1 MIYCQ
6 DSLSMLPIKLLNIS
20 LVGIDTEPKFTFTI
34 KHPISTRVKRIKENL
49 YVLVSGN
56 YSKGLKKYGL

>member
-1 MIYCQ
+1 MSIE
-6 DSLSMLPIKLLNIS
+6 PNKLLNIS
-20 LVGIDTEPKFTFTI
+20 LVGIDTEPKFTFRI
-34 KHPISTRVKRIKENL
+34 RHPINTSVKRMNEIL